1 MNVYLLTVQKYSG
14 VKCMIFYSEDEALR
28 RMRLWA
34 KNPMCISAV
43 IMPLQIGEK
52 ACLRKSCVRK

>member
-1 MNVYLLTVQKYSG
+1 MNAYILTVQRYSG

-34 KNPMCISAV
+34 KNPMFISAV
-43 IMPLQIGEK
+43 ITPLKIGEK
-52 ACLRKSCVRK
+52 HV